1 MEDAVTSEIMVGVI
15 GDFNPAAETHLAT
28 NAALKHAAE
37 FLSIGLRIEWIAT
50 PELKCIPARTVL
62 RRFHALWCAPGS
74 PYKSM
79 IGALEGIRF
88 ARESDTP
95 FFGT

>member
-1 MEDAVTSEIMVGVI
+1 MSSEITVGVI
-15 GDFNPAAETHLAT
+15 GDFNPSSETHLAT

-37 FLSIGLRIEWIAT
+37 FLSIGVKVEWIET
-50 PELKCIPARTVL
+50 PEIEGAPVDTSL